1 MRLSYAAGRS
11 GDLMVVYKPYV
22 TTLGPG
28 PVIANHGSPHDY
40 DRRVPIVF
48 MGKPFSPSGG

>member
-1 MRLSYAAGRS
+1 
-11 GDLMVVYKPYV
+11 MVVYKPYV